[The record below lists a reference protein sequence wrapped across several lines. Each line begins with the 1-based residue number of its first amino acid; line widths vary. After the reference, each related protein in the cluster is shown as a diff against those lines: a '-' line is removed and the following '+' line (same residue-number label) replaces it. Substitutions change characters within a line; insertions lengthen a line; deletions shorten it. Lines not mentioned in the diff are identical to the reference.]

1 MSDTRQPPGSQAPRP
16 EPIRFFG
23 TTWVD
28 HDGHYA
34 LRRAGLAAG
43 SLLAAAVGTF
53 LLKLGF
59 EGLLIADVGSTL
71 SWIIVVIFAIS
82 AALAFRHTWKGFTA
96 GPGADSDPTVESSM
110 RNIKAIGFIGV
121 LLAWFCRSL
130 IEAPGEQRR
139 RAEYER
145 ARELYERR
153 RATRTGNPAARK
165 RQGKRRG

>member
-1 MSDTRQPPGSQAPRP
+1 MSDTRQPSAPQAPQP
-16 EPIRFFG
+16 EPLRFFG

-28 HDGHYA
+28 HDGGYA

-59 EGLLIADVGSTL
+59 DGLLIADVGPAL
-71 SWIIVVIFAIS
+71 SWTIVVIFAIC
-82 AALAFRHTWKGFTA
+82 AALAFRHTWRGFTR
-96 GPGADSDPTVESSM
+96 GPGADSDPAVESSM
-110 RNIKAIGFIGV
+110 RNVKAIGFIGV
-121 LLAWFCRSL
+121 LLAWSTRSL
-130 IEAPGEQRR
+130 VEAPGEKLR

-165 RQGKRRG
+165 RPGKRRG